1 MKTSR
6 VTLQSGRGELI
17 SQVRRLWNLLFDHHL
32 EIGAAG
38 LAVIPRE
45 DSWPH
50 REAHYRRLF
59 AAQPRASIWLARR
72 DDALLGYALSFVCD
86 FEDQPAV
93 VLETLSVDPDARGTG
108 IGNLLMDAVD
118 REAFAEG
125 IRVGIVDVMA
135 GNPRA
140 RDLYM
145 RRGYAPYSE
154 TWMRSE
160 GADSADTDPRHA
172 QLPILASSAMALN
185 LQLEVSPGPDD
196 TWVSADTIID
206 LSTTGNSPER
216 NFNVDGGDPGK
227 TQLDDLLSG
236 FATAGFWTLRFELP
250 AEPSAQYLRTM
261 LRERGFR
268 LSTERLVRR

>member
-1 MKTSR
+1 MTSSR
-6 VTLQSGRGELI
+6 VTLQCGRGELI
-17 SQVRRLWNLLFDHHL
+17 SHVRRLWNLLFDHHL

-45 DSWPH
+45 DSWPR
-50 REAHYRRLF
+50 RETHYQRLF

-72 DDALLGYALSFVCD
+72 DDALLGYALSFVCE
-86 FEDQPAV
+86 FEDRPAV
-93 VLETLSVDPDARGTG
+93 VLETLSVDPGARGAG

-118 REAFAEG
+118 REASAEG

-140 RDLYM
+140 RDLYI

-160 GADSADTDPRHA
+160 GANSADTGARHE
-172 QLPILASSAMALN
+172 QLPSLASSAMALK

-206 LSTTGNSPER
+206 LSVTGDSPER
-216 NFNVDGGDPGK
+216 DFSVDGGDPGQ

-250 AEPSAQYLRTM
+250 AEPSAPYLRTL